1 MMVKNSLLK
10 YLQSIHFGRLTLEL
24 PDQTIHQFG
33 NNGPEAFLKINNY
46 KAISLIISKGNVG
59 FAEGYI
65 YNYWQTDNLLNLY
78 HIFAG
83 NLSSFSELLSKKSL
97 GKYINLSLIHI

>member
-1 MMVKNSLLK
+1 MVKNRLIK
-10 YLQSIHFGRLTLEL
+10 YLKSIQFGRLTLEF
-24 PDQTIHQFG
+24 PDQSTHKFG
-33 NNGPEAFLKINNY
+33 DNGPEAFLKINNY
-46 KAISLIISKGNVG
+46 KAISLIIRKGNVG

-97 GKYINLSLIHI
+97 GK